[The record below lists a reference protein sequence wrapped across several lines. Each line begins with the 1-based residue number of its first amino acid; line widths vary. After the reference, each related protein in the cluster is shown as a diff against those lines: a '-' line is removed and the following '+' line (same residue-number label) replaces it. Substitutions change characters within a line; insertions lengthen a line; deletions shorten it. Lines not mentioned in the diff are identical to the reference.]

1 MLMKLETIY
10 KVWKSVRRRRS
21 SNIFSTRREFLF
33 LFDSFAFRRHFWCMG
48 DLGLLAR
55 VGITYAYNAA
65 DSFSPAYH
73 CNIKSFSLELLVNI
87 LFKQLHH
94 LAPR

>member
-1 MLMKLETIY
+1 
-10 KVWKSVRRRRS
+10 
-21 SNIFSTRREFLF
+21 
-33 LFDSFAFRRHFWCMG
+33 MG